1 MIVLI
6 GKLLFYLIIY
16 CDCPTIKFYITKLS
30 IDMYFINKVYL
41 TPLFY
46 FLFTSGGIKLH
57 FEQKKRCI
65 LWKYSSSIVFAQNC
79 IGVFF
84 VNFFSGDYQWT

>member
-6 GKLLFYLIIY
+6 GKILFYLIIY

-30 IDMYFINKVYL
+30 IDMYFIDKVYL

-57 FEQKKRCI
+57 FEQKKDV
-65 LWKYSSSIVFAQNC
+65 YYGSIRHRLYLHKTVLVF
-79 IGVFF
+79 
-84 VNFFSGDYQWT
+84 SL